1 MNDDIKKVF
10 LTINDMENE
19 LISEWN
25 NELDRLNLLN
35 CSKEEVER
43 NMDIIEGKSVI
54 LEQLKERLEEQLKK

>member
-1 MNDDIKKVF
+1 MNNDIRKVF
-10 LTINDMENE
+10 LVISDMENE

-54 LEQLKERLEEQLKK
+54 LEQLKERLEKQFKK